1 MRVGSEQI
9 DGKRRILIVRF
20 PDRIQR
26 KKGEQAGNSEG
37 IMGTCD
43 YIPRYHL
50 WYASSL
56 LLLQTFVRMDLTRLL
71 YFSKHELWLLVVPE
85 VLPSSA
91 TYFLDLLLFNSPF
104 LTLSCPLAILSFY
117 SLQDHHLHFNL
128 AFW

>member
-1 MRVGSEQI
+1 MMRVGSEQI

-50 WYASSL
+50 WYAKVI
-56 LLLQTFVRMDLTRLL
+56 TFSALASDLRKNGPFPIAL
-71 YFSKHELWLLVVPE
+71 
-85 VLPSSA
+85 
-91 TYFLDLLLFNSPF
+91 FL
-104 LTLSCPLAILSFY
+104 
-117 SLQDHHLHFNL
+117 
-128 AFW
+128 